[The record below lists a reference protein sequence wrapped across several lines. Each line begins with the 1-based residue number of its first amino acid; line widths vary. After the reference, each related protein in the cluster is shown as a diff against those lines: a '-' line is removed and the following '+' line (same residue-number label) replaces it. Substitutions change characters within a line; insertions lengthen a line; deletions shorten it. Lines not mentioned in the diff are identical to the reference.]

1 MRAVGQR
8 VGEARVTVKGRTVGQ
23 IGPGLLVL
31 AGFAPGDDAAVV
43 RWMAEKVVRLRIFE
57 DAGGK
62 MNRSVADIGGGI
74 LLVPQFTL
82 YGDAA
87 KGNRPSFA
95 GAAPPRQANTLF
107 DEWIRAVREVSGSPV
122 ETGIFGAS
130 MQVELV
136 NDGPVTILL
145 ER

>member
-1 MRAVGQR
+1 MRAVVQR
-8 VGEARVTVKGRTVGQ
+8 VGEARVTVGGSTVGQ

-31 AGFAPGDDAAVV
+31 AGFAPGDDASVI

-62 MNRSVADIGGGI
+62 MNRSVSDIGGGI

-95 GAAPPRQANTLF
+95 GAASPGQANALF
-107 DEWIRAVREVSGSPV
+107 DELIRAVREVSGVPV

-130 MQVELV
+130 MRVELV